1 MQRSAIL
8 LALCLCTLP
17 SVAQTARFGAH
28 LDGKPLT
35 QLAPANAKAV
45 VLFFVASDCPVSN
58 RTFPEMQRLR
68 QTYTPRGIRFL
79 FVYPNTTENTATIAE
94 HQHTFD
100 PGGEAITDP
109 SAALVHLTHAFVTP
123 EVAILVPAPNST
135 WKPVYIGR
143 IDDRFVRIGQER
155 PQPTQFF
162 ADRALAALLAG
173 HPVTPDSGSPVGCTI
188 LPARAVR

>member
-1 MQRSAIL
+1 MQRSALL
-8 LALCLCTLP
+8 LALCLYTLP
-17 SVAQTARFGAH
+17 GVPQTARFGAH

-35 QLAPANAKAV
+35 QLAPADAKAV

-58 RTFPEMQRLR
+58 RTFPEMKRLR
-68 QTYTPRGIRFL
+68 ETYAPQGVRFL
-79 FVYPNTTENTATIAE
+79 FVYPNVTEDQSAIAE
-94 HQHTFD
+94 HQRAFD
-100 PGGEAITDP
+100 PGGEAIADP
-109 SAALVHLTHAFVTP
+109 AAALVHLTHAFVTP

-135 WKPVYIGR
+135 LKPVYVGR

-155 PQPTQFF
+155 PQPTQLF

-173 HPVTPDSGSPVGCTI
+173 QPVTPDSGSPVGCTI